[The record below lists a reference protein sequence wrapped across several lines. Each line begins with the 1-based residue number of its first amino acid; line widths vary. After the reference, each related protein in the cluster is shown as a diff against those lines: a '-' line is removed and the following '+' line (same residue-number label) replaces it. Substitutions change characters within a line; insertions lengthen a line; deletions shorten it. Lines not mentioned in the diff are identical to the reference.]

1 MVVRKRLP
9 TAVSFG
15 VLPGEIIDR
24 LRQEGPAAFDRRQNM
39 RKSIFLPV
47 ALLLGLSLAAPSL
60 VSAAEKKLTLPKGT
74 RVEKLGPGELRF
86 VLPNGRTA
94 EIKGYDARS
103 GILGDCG
110 VYAKGKLVMK
120 GTRGSF
126 VKVIDPDPP
135 LIVKAPGQNGF
146 VVFRGAVIN
155 LKTLSVV
162 PKSDYVEID
171 DEVTWLPARIEFAA
185 GPGGKNRLSP
195 QPDPPGKG
203 LVTILKGSTVQ
214 KLGPGHFKFFLP
226 NRQVVE
232 VTGYDAR
239 TGLIGD
245 FGVSSGGKLKIK
257 GGRGSLRGIIN
268 PDPPTVVRSGKKVFV
283 VFGGE
288 VIDLGARARIPHT
301 SYVMIDDEVTWL
313 PVTIRFN

>member
-1 MVVRKRLP
+1 
-9 TAVSFG
+9 
-15 VLPGEIIDR
+15 
-24 LRQEGPAAFDRRQNM
+24 M
-39 RKSIFLPV
+39 RKNAYLPV
-47 ALLLGLSLAAPSL
+47 ALLLGLALAAPGLIS
-60 VSAAEKKLTLPKGT
+60 SAEKKLTLPKGT
-74 RVEKLGPGELRF
+74 RVEKLGPGAFRF

-120 GTRGSF
+120 GARGNL

-135 LIVKAPGQNGF
+135 LIVRAPGRNGF

-155 LKTLSVV
+155 LKTLSIV
-162 PKSDYVEID
+162 PRTDYVEID

-185 GPGGKNRLSP
+185 GPGGKDRLSP

-203 LVTILKGSTVQ
+203 AITILKGSTVQ
-214 KLGPGHFKFFLP
+214 KLGPGHFKFSMP

-232 VTGYDAR
+232 VTGYDVR
-239 TGLIGD
+239 TGILGD
-245 FGVSSGGKLKIK
+245 CGVYRGGKLKIK

-268 PDPPTVVRSGKKVFV
+268 PDPPTVVRSGKKKVLVIFE
-283 VFGGE
+283 GE
-288 VIDLGARARIPHT
+288 VIDLVARARIPHT

-313 PVTIRFN
+313 PATIRLR